1 MLTIPTRAWPRAAAC
16 MAAAL
21 ALSLACASAAAA
33 GKKPG
38 ASCSVVKG
46 GSATALAAAEGA
58 VRRDDRLF
66 RFLKQ
71 RYGAPSACR
80 GSGQFAGEGWV
91 EFTWPDKAVFKT
103 EWMEP
108 EISIA
113 SYSRP
118 QGLRDKAVVAA
129 FRSYAAARGMRIN
142 WDAPRIEHGDSGRVE
157 EFQAPDPG
165 RNGIARLMYSP
176 AGQLVGLSL
185 SSAP

>member
-1 MLTIPTRAWPRAAAC
+1 MLTTPTTARPRAAAC

-21 ALSLACASAAAA
+21 ALSLACASAAGA

-38 ASCSVVKG
+38 ASCAVVKG
-46 GSATALAAAEGA
+46 GSATVLAAAAGA
-58 VRRDDRLF
+58 VRSDDKFF
-66 RFLKQ
+66 RFLTQ

-80 GSGQFAGEGWV
+80 GSGQSAGEGWV
-91 EFTWPDKAVFKT
+91 AFTWPDKSVFKT
-103 EWMEP
+103 ESMPP
-108 EISIA
+108 EIFIA

-118 QGLRDKAVVAA
+118 QGVRDKAVVAA

-142 WDAPRIEHGDSGRVE
+142 WDAPQIERGDSGRVE
-157 EFQAPDPG
+157 EFQDPDPG

-176 AGQLVGLSL
+176 AGLLVGLSL